1 LIHTG
6 SAAELM
12 KSQPTKLSMVKRAI
26 LHFIKNNRGFTI
38 LETIIILLVIGIL
51 IAAAAPKFIAVRRQA
66 LQATTLYTITKH
78 EYPEKLDYAAVNE
91 PPSVSPYFEVVIEN
105 PIVNNVWS
113 KVSDIN
119 TYKAPNDSIYVY
131 DPEEGIIK

>member
-1 LIHTG
+1 
-6 SAAELM
+6 
-12 KSQPTKLSMVKRAI
+12 MVKRAI

-66 LQATTLYTITKH
+66 LQATTLYTITNVNTGITYYYILQDEH